1 MTMTINNIPKKQVPH
16 LLALFN
22 NLSFVG
28 PDSVEIL
35 DDATAFRLNIRK
47 SVMEM
52 KAYMRGEIELR
63 STRELLNEL

>member
-35 DDATAFRLNIRK
+35 DDAEIFRQNIREA
-47 SVMEM
+47 VREVN
-52 KAYMRGEIELR
+52 AHIRGEITLR
-63 STRELLNEL
+63 SVQELLDEI